1 VAGLTTQLTLYS
13 LGSSV
18 ASGLGPTGLSAFQT
32 SVDTNNF
39 GVELGAVGNVGNV
52 GNVGK
57 ISTNPPGS
65 PGLSIGLSF
74 SMNKTPTVADY
85 ATQVNSQ

>member
-1 VAGLTTQLTLYS
+1 
-13 LGSSV
+13 V

-39 GVELGAVGNVGNV
+39 GVELGAV